1 MTFRP
6 SLAMLLKALRPRRAA
21 RRPKTAPP
29 RRLEAEL
36 LQDRTTPTFISVTVH
51 FINQTPS
58 TLYFL
63 GGSASHGKFTD
74 PHPPDTIA
82 PGGSATWETEN
93 RDGSV
98 GTGTEATATYQIGTG
113 AGKLPGFAQLP
124 ALKPGDV
131 VEVDGGASYGPLLLK
146 IDGTAAQKITVRGI
160 RVMESWGEI
169 VGQIQKEQGGRS
181 PLRVFVYPCAP
192 LQILN

>member
-21 RRPKTAPP
+21 RRPKPAPP

-36 LQDRTTPTFISVTVH
+36 LEDRTTPTFISVTVH

-98 GTGTEATATYQIGTG
+98 GTGTEATATYQIGNDPTLTTTLHWDDPFLG
-113 AGKLPGFAQLP
+113 DNSFDESAPAGYASS
-124 ALKPGDV
+124 A
-131 VEVDGGASYGPLLLK
+131 DGP
-146 IDGTAAQKITVRGI
+146 
-160 RVMESWGEI
+160 
-169 VGQIQKEQGGRS
+169 
-181 PLRVFVYPCAP
+181 
-192 LQILN
+192 